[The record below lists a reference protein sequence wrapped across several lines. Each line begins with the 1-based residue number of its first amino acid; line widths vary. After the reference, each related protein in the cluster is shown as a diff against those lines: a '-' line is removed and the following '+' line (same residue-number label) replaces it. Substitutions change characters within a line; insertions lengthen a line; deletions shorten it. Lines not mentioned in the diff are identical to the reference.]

1 MRRLLTGITALVLL
15 AGAAATAYGAST
27 RAEYVAQVDPIC
39 ANELAGAKRTLG
51 GVNGDLRKGRF
62 GPAATKFARA
72 TKVFHKGVEAV
83 AAIPPTAPDASLI
96 NQWIGMLRRQVPLAH
111 RAASDLRN
119 HSSRHRIDRSIDRL
133 FKLSD
138 RTQALVQDYGFSDCN
153 FM

>member
-1 MRRLLTGITALVLL
+1 VIVLTIALI
-15 AGAAATAYGAST
+15 AAAISATTAQAAST

-83 AAIPPTAPDASLI
+83 AAIPPPAPDTSLI

-111 RAASDLRN
+111 RAVRVLRS
-119 HSSRHRIDRSIDRL
+119 HSSGRRVDRSIDRL

-138 RTQALVQDYGFSDCN
+138 RTQALIQDYGFGDCN